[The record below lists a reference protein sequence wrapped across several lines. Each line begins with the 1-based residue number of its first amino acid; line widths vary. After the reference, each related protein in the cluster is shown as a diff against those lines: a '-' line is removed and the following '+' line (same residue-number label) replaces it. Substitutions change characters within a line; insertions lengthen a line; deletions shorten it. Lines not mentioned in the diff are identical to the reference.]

1 MVKPVP
7 KIKMYARANG
17 SFGIRNHLAVIST
30 VACANHVAES
40 VARGIPGSIACTH
53 PYGCDQ
59 LGADAELT
67 FRILAA
73 AGSHPNVG
81 GVVVIGLGCEEI
93 SAQVLADRIRES
105 RKPVFSL
112 EIQKTGGT
120 SRAIAQGMAFC
131 RELIRIMNRYD
142 KRIPISPEHLV
153 VGLECGG
160 SDYSS
165 GIAANPAVGICS
177 DMFVSMGA
185 KVVFGETTELLGA
198 EHILVRRAKTEQVG
212 DFIRAKV
219 NSIEKAAEEM
229 HVDIRGAQPSPGNI
243 DGGLSTIEE
252 KSLGGICKTGTSSI
266 ADAIEY
272 GHAAKTAGLTF
283 MDTPGNDLACTCGLV
298 SGGAH
303 LVLFT
308 TGRGTPMGFAY
319 APVIKITANKD
330 IAQNMAEN
338 IDLDLSPVLYEGLS
352 IEDAG
357 KNIFSYA
364 LRVAEGELVAAERL
378 GHREFGFHRIGPTL

>member
-1 MVKPVP
+1 MVKSVP
-7 KIKMYARANG
+7 EIKMYVRADG

-40 VARGIPGSIACTH
+40 VARQVPGSIVCTH

-73 AGSHPNVG
+73 AGFHPNVG
-81 GVVVIGLGCEEI
+81 GVVVVGLGCEEI

-120 SRAIAQGMAFC
+120 SRAIAQGIEFC
-131 RELIRIMNRYD
+131 RELNGIMNKYD
-142 KRIPISPEHLV
+142 KRISISPRHLV

-185 KVVFGETTELLGA
+185 KV
-198 EHILVRRAKTEQVG
+198 
-212 DFIRAKV
+212 
-219 NSIEKAAEEM
+219 NSVEKAAEGM

-252 KSLGGICKTGTSSI
+252 KSLGGICKTGTGSI
-266 ADAIEY
+266 TDAIEY
-272 GHAAKTAGLTF
+272 GYAATTPGLTF

-338 IDLDLSPVLYEGLS
+338 IDLDLSPVLSEGLS

-357 KNIFSYA
+357 KKIFSYA